1 MSFSSFLSHCRCNG
15 SECSCDI
22 DDHHQVHFQK
32 GTPMSALDEMV
43 KTLETL
49 SPEQKRE
56 LIKRLSAS
64 SVAKAPPK
72 TRVEKIAAMRADRTP
87 AFTMAEGELKRLG
100 IKIDDVDS
108 VLTLNKLFAASSRK
122 PTTDLSM
129 AIKSQ
134 LFGLGLIEA

>member
-1 MSFSSFLSHCRCNG
+1 
-15 SECSCDI
+15 
-22 DDHHQVHFQK
+22 
-32 GTPMSALDEMV
+32 MSALDEMV